1 VSQLAYRAALP
12 LLRAYRFVAR
22 PRVRSVRCV
31 LEHEGSVLL
40 VRHTYGDRRWSFPG
54 GLAKGSESP
63 YETARREIREEL
75 GVDGVRWRRVGRV
88 QSSNSARH
96 VVTCLAGRLASRA
109 VHAKPAEIAEI
120 AWIPLDD
127 LPDDKLDGT
136 AAIASLMR
144 GGAVFSP
151 SASESP
157 PSCPSPP

>member
-1 VSQLAYRAALP
+1 VQRVHQLAYRAAVT

-54 GLAKGSESP
+54 GLSKRSESS

-75 GVDGVRWRRVGRV
+75 GIDGVEWRRVGRV
-88 QSSNSARH
+88 QARGASRH
-96 VVTCLAGRLASRA
+96 DVTCLAGHVASRV

-120 AWIPLDD
+120 AWVAPDR
-127 LPDDKLDGT
+127 LPDDTLNGT
-136 AAIASLMR
+136 AAIASLAR
-144 GGAVFSP
+144 RKPGAGSR
-151 SASESP
+151 SARI
-157 PSCPSPP
+157 